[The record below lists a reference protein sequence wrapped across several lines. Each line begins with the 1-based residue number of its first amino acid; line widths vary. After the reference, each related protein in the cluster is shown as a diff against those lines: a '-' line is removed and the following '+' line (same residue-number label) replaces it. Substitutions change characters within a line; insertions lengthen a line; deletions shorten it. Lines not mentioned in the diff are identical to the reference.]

1 MLGVGCLMLWLVWR
15 TIWKSLVE
23 VALSR
28 SLVRRKVAA
37 LELITVQ
44 AGWWAEGEPGGRQ
57 VEVQLRVQVQVHV
70 QVHVQ
75 VLVQVLVLY
84 MQVYVLYRLNEAKIF
99 IKCMLNSLDILMK
112 VCSSSLNKVP

>member
-1 MLGVGCLMLWLVWR
+1 MLWLVWR

-70 QVHVQ
+70 QVHVHVQ
-75 VLVQVLVLY
+75 VKVQVLVLY
-84 MQVYVLYRLNEAKIF
+84 MQVYVLYRPNEAKIF

-112 VCSSSLNKVP
+112 VCSSSLNKVL